1 MEMYTTALSIAQ
13 SQKAIGDAYLR
24 FQIDQQVPMLLP
36 MNYAQEVLVMPVHKL
51 TTMPNLPSCLLGL
64 MNRRSRVLWLVDL
77 ASLVG
82 LAPLNPETRYH
93 NVIVVRAGLV
103 SLGLAVQEVKGVVR
117 FTNNLIQSLHGSI
130 APEIAPYLQGCILQ
144 ASDLMLIVDV
154 EAIVRSP
161 LLHQH

>member
-1 MEMYTTALSIAQ
+1 MYTTIPSTNQ
-13 SQKAIGDAYLR
+13 SQKVIGDAYLR
-24 FQIDQQVPMLLP
+24 FQLDSQTPMLLP
-36 MNYAQEVLVMPVHKL
+36 MNYAQEVVVVPAQKL
-51 TTMPNLPSCLLGL
+51 TTMPNLPPCLLGL

-82 LAPLNPETRYH
+82 LAPLDGSVRQH
-93 NVIVVRAGLV
+93 NVVVVRAGLM

-117 FTNNLIQSLHGSI
+117 FTKDLVQSLHGSI

-144 ASDLMLIVDV
+144 SSELMLILDA